1 MLIIDIKPG
10 ENIDRA
16 LKRYKQKVRKTKQ
29 IQNIRANQFFT
40 KKSQERREEIAKA
53 RYKDEYERSKEI

>member
-1 MLIIDIKPG
+1 MLIIPIKPG

-29 IQNIRANQFFT
+29 VQNLRSKQYFT
-40 KKSQERREEIAKA
+40 KKSQLRREEIAKA
-53 RYKDEYERSKEI
+53 MYKEDYERSKEI